1 MALILSS
8 CITGQ
13 DDVGPEWIRRPPVI
27 FGSLVFIGHG
37 YGENITEARTAALDD
52 ALSSMSAGAGYD
64 LSQYY
69 LREIVSTDGIAEL
82 GTYINSE
89 YSTPSGG
96 GFEYYVAVVTPE
108 SSYNSLMSEDYVQ
121 MLEREDRIRGYL
133 DSAGERYRANE
144 DTEALDS
151 TLRALAVSLEGPVED
166 ESLNS
171 SSILAMAM
179 EYLGNIELEA
189 NDAGVVT
196 AKRSKGI
203 FHPYIVSGKIDA
215 SYERFDAD
223 GNRERASVTCLTDS
237 RGRFAF
243 YVTDPYTIRD
253 SEVIFS
259 VSLPSD
265 AMRAIELNAP
275 EGFLDGFYRLLNERS
290 IAYRMEGYSA
300 YDADDTVIGV
310 TFYDEN
316 GNIVEG
322 GDAYTI
328 IQDVVDDI
336 GAGYLVAKASGDDD
350 EGVYINMLARYPERS
365 HFLLL
370 RIGITDIAETSRG
383 WSVRSDAR
391 ALLVDRSRPSEAY
404 DQASSAVGMGVTL
417 DEAKANALWRSA
429 SIAIGMILSRI

>member
-1 MALILSS
+1 MVLILSS

-37 YGENITEARTAALDD
+37 YGENTTEARTAALDD
-52 ALSSMSAGAGYD
+52 ALASMSAGAGYD

-96 GFEYYVAVVTPE
+96 GFEHYVAVVTPE

-171 SSILAMAM
+171 SSILSIAM

-275 EGFLDGFYRLLNERS
+275 EGFLDGFYRLLS
-290 IAYRMEGYSA
+290 TGDTLGHIANQLIYASTPDSLIIPEVLNSTIFDNGYKHWTTKNLGPIYIPYKGFNMIIDTTNYLPYRFIIEYETRQKLQKRFGKIYLGNSVLNQYTFKENYYFMAGDNVANSHDSRYFGYVPE
-300 YDADDTVIGV
+300 TFIIGV
-310 TFYDEN
+310 
-316 GNIVEG
+316 
-322 GDAYTI
+322 
-328 IQDVVDDI
+328 
-336 GAGYLVAKASGDDD
+336 ASK
-350 EGVYINMLARYPERS
+350 ILPS
-365 HFLLL
+365 H
-370 RIGITDIAETSRG
+370 
-383 WSVRSDAR
+383 
-391 ALLVDRSRPSEAY
+391 
-404 DQASSAVGMGVTL
+404 
-417 DEAKANALWRSA
+417 
-429 SIAIGMILSRI
+429 

>member
-1 MALILSS
+1 MVLILSS

-37 YGENITEARTAALDD
+37 YGENTTEARTAALDD
-52 ALSSMSAGAGYD
+52 ALASMSAGADYD

-96 GFEYYVAVVTPE
+96 GFEHYVAVVTPE

-171 SSILAMAM
+171 SSILSIAM

-223 GNRERASVTCLTDS
+223 GNRRCAQHGLPEGKPAPAEAKQDPKRKHQHKIGDDPPENKGVLFAPCPEKGAEQGKP
-237 RGRFAF
+237 RHPFRF
-243 YVTDPYTIRD
+243 R
-253 SEVIFS
+253 
-259 VSLPSD
+259 LPSEKGHGEQKGKID
-265 AMRAIELNAP
+265 EKKDDPTRAKQ
-275 EGFLDGFYRLLNERS
+275 G
-290 IAYRMEGYSA
+290 SA
-300 YDADDTVIGV
+300 YSVR
-310 TFYDEN
+310 
-316 GNIVEG
+316 GNR
-322 GDAYTI
+322 
-328 IQDVVDDI
+328 
-336 GAGYLVAKASGDDD
+336 
-350 EGVYINMLARYPERS
+350 MF
-365 HFLLL
+365 HFLLCPVFQL
-370 RIGITDIAETSRG
+370 SSSFFAQ
-383 WSVRSDAR
+383 AR
-391 ALLVDRSRPSEAY
+391 A
-404 DQASSAVGMGVTL
+404 SSMT
-417 DEAKANALWRSA
+417 
-429 SIAIGMILSRI
+429 